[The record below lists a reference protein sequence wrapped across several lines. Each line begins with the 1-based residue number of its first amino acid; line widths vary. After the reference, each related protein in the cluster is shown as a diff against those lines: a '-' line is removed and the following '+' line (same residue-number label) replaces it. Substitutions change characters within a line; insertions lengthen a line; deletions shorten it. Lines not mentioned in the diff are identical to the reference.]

1 MKSYIYAVP
10 RGVMSFAMRAST
22 NSLATPD
29 NLARWG
35 KVVDASCKLCLEP
48 DKPNTRTK
56 GTLGH
61 ILNNCPR
68 MLDRYEWRH
77 NGIVAYLCET
87 LRSQNMEGMR
97 VFADIEGAKVNGG
110 TIPADIMITMQRP
123 DIVIINTNT
132 TPTSVLLVELTVPFT
147 RNIEAANARKRLRY
161 DYLTQD
167 IEDKG
172 YKCSNL
178 PLEIGS
184 RGHITTRNRETL
196 VHLCHTFKIGKFS
209 NVIKNCSKLALLGSY
224 SIFIARSAKD
234 WTGSGYLKP

>member
-1 MKSYIYAVP
+1 M
-10 RGVMSFAMRAST
+10 
-22 NSLATPD
+22 
-29 NLARWG
+29 
-35 KVVDASCKLCLEP
+35 
-48 DKPNTRTK
+48 
-56 GTLGH
+56 
-61 ILNNCPR
+61 
-68 MLDRYEWRH
+68 
-77 NGIVAYLCET
+77 
-87 LRSQNMEGMR
+87 
-97 VFADIEGAKVNGG
+97 
-110 TIPADIMITMQRP
+110 
-123 DIVIINTNT
+123 
-132 TPTSVLLVELTVPFT
+132 TVPFT

-234 WTGSGYLKP
+234 WTGSVYLKPWKLYSFFYFLCYIYTFTPVNTFVGVHLLCTPMYNQ